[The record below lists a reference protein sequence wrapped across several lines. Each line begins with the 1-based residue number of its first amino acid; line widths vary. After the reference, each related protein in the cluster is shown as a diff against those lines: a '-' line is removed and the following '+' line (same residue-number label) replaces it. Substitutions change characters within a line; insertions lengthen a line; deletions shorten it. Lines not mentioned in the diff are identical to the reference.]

1 MTRIEISLSRAHK
14 IAERLKTQAADL
26 SKEALAQA
34 QVTHIA
40 GITGDAHIQRLSAQ
54 GDKAMALSAK
64 SERYLRVM
72 ADVRTVIARENEARG
87 INALLARLDVVNRLV
102 TQKKELLEQAKSDGI
117 EPSELAS
124 YKPLM
129 GSEARS
135 YSAGVAVNVLGQTRR
150 EVLEAALSQ
159 LQREAVQVSDRIAE
173 ANAARLA
180 LELDDDIA
188 VEVTGG

>member
-26 SKEALAQA
+26 SKEALSQA
-34 QVTHIA
+34 QTAHIA
-40 GITGDAHIQRLSAQ
+40 GITGEAHIQRLSAQ

-72 ADVRTVIARENEARG
+72 AEVRTVIARENEARG
-87 INALLARLDVVNRLV
+87 INGLLARLDVVNRLV

-117 EPSELAS
+117 EPMELAT

-135 YSAGVAVNVLGQTRR
+135 YSSGVAVNVLGQVRR
-150 EVLEAALSQ
+150 EALESALSQ
-159 LQREAVQVSDRIAE
+159 LQREAVQLSDRIAE

-180 LELDDDIA
+180 LELDEDIA
-188 VEVTGG
+188 LEVTGG